1 MDNEILGPAIRA
13 VPKNELVYIVSDLMP
28 TIGGPD
34 QFDFYG
40 RTAVLK
46 NGRLINF
53 EGSLADAQITVAE
66 TVECLIRQLRLKPSE
81 VFKMA
86 ITVPAEII
94 GRDDLTMI
102 NGRFVFDLIL
112 LSRAFAY
119 KRRLWEELG
128 EAVPSFSAS
137 KISALREVLVFLSS
151 AHHSFSSCPANRG
164 SSNDE
169 SPRLYSHNCRFPA

>member
-1 MDNEILGPAIRA
+1 
-13 VPKNELVYIVSDLMP
+13 MP
-28 TIGGPD
+28 TICGPN
-34 QFDFYG
+34 QFDLYG

-66 TVECLIRQLRLKPSE
+66 TVERFIRQLRLKPSE

-86 ITVPAEII
+86 STVPTELI

-102 NGRFVFDLIL
+102 NGRFVFDPIL

-119 KRRLWEELG
+119 KRRLWE
-128 EAVPSFSAS
+128 
-137 KISALREVLVFLSS
+137 
-151 AHHSFSSCPANRG
+151 
-164 SSNDE
+164 
-169 SPRLYSHNCRFPA
+169 